1 MHQTSSNKKTCRLL
15 QMEVGILTA
24 FEMIAHQKGEA
35 SLLLNLRVL
44 SLDVE
49 TTISLATIHPPVA
62 APPHRSP

>member
-1 MHQTSSNKKTCRLL
+1 
-15 QMEVGILTA
+15 MEVGILTA